1 MFLFP
6 LALVPGKV
14 QNLRSTLD
22 ANIPSLT
29 LNWDRPDNA
38 KAPDVVTVY
47 DIYFRPSGSPKDKE
61 RSKTITNT
69 SAVTVDSSCDPDYTQ
84 SYIGSD
90 YSHMSSCH
98 SGQFG
103 LQPLETV
110 NENLSLFPLCPAL
123 TNIAT
128 QSQSG
133 SNPTEGY
140 LKMTMKASTTSVVL
154 TRESGLKPLTTY
166 DFEVRARN
174 ANHSGNWSAVSE
186 YIGMCS
192 VYSRIMYLVLYN
204 YIVDIL

>member
-1 MFLFP
+1 M
-6 LALVPGKV
+6 
-14 QNLRSTLD
+14 
-22 ANIPSLT
+22 
-29 LNWDRPDNA
+29 
-38 KAPDVVTVY
+38 TVY

-61 RSKTITNT
+61 HSKAITDT
-69 SAVTVDSSCDPDYTQ
+69 SAVTVDSSCDSTQ

-110 NENLSLFPLCPAL
+110 NENLSLFPLCPTL

-133 SNPTEGY
+133 SNLTEGY
-140 LKMTMKASTTSVVL
+140 FKMTVKAPTTSIVL

-192 VYSRIMYLVLYN
+192 VYSRIMYLVLH
-204 YIVDIL
+204 ILLTYYRMSHPTLLST